1 MHNFVPLYRLTNTMY
16 NENEN
21 KKAYDKR
28 REDVQRRTAAEGNR
42 RVQQVDDGLQDDGD
56 GGPTATDDS
65 QCAVPETEGAQN
77 PV

>member
-1 MHNFVPLYRLTNTMY
+1 M
-16 NENEN
+16 NENRKRKEC
-21 KKAYDKR
+21 KAYDKR
-28 REDVQRRTAAEGNR
+28 RTNVQRGAAVEGNR
-42 RVQQVDDGLQDDGD
+42 EMQSDDDGLQDDGD

>member
-1 MHNFVPLYRLTNTMY
+1 MAV
-16 NENEN
+16 
-21 KKAYDKR
+21 
-28 REDVQRRTAAEGNR
+28 EGNS